1 MKRGRTDYQRTYE
14 ILLHV
19 RQLINVLFTLSA
31 GGTGIYFIQRTI
43 NDYLTFIVHQQVKIL
58 KTVLFVI
65 VTAINTVTATDY
77 ILCSNQI
84 LLDSSGNLAII
95 NRCSLC
101 AGSLYHMLIKNTS
114 INWQNNNQLNK
125 NKIYSKNQIV
135 DF

>member
-101 AGSLYHMLIKNTS
+101 AGSL
-114 INWQNNNQLNK
+114 
-125 NKIYSKNQIV
+125 
-135 DF
+135 